1 MCQTLSLVLLTE
13 GEIHICTSYIHNF
26 LSQVIIIE
34 LYEKK
39 MYVFLFGSTWS
50 ILIIRT
56 SIIISSSLSQ
66 ALRCGLE
73 VEHSFGMFK
82 ALNLTYST
90 ERTGYLNPDD

>member
-39 MYVFLFGSTWS
+39 NVC
-50 ILIIRT
+50 
-56 SIIISSSLSQ
+56 LSFW
-66 ALRCGLE
+66 L
-73 VEHSFGMFK
+73 
-82 ALNLTYST
+82 
-90 ERTGYLNPDD
+90 YLVNINYPDIYNHQ